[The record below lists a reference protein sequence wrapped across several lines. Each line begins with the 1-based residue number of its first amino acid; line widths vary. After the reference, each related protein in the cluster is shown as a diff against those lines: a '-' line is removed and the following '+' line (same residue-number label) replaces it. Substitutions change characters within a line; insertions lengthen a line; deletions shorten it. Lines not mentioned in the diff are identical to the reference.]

1 MLSSCNCQCHE
12 NDPPSP
18 RNQRACSNNQSQ
30 LDLEILELQ
39 NAIEEKEQNTPDFS
53 ELEKKLIQLENDV
66 QSLSEEKLQIEYQ
79 LRQIDKGNGK
89 LISDLEIENDNL
101 DKEIKERNL
110 MIEKLYFQNNN
121 LYSILDN
128 QTKDNM
134 KIREKLITQNEVLK
148 KINNDRKNLE
158 NDLNNLNEL
167 KNQDFSDIQN
177 LEAQIDF
184 LAKENIDND
193 NELNKLDDLN
203 DKCIN
208 SINDEDCMRDKLL
221 QIIKDKDNEIEE
233 NARELDLAN
242 QTLKRLG
249 NDLNNLNMANNENDQ
264 NINLC
269 DEDLIKESK
278 TKEEILIKNRQLSDL
293 INAKDE
299 EINNFSNANDNQKN
313 DLNNLNQEISS
324 LANKID
330 EYKQHIIKITD
341 MNELLSKELE
351 GIIFIDE
358 QMRNNYINR
367 AKYLKGIKEDNKLI
381 INNSLKN
388 LTTYMQNNGNKGCYI
403 KAEKINED
411 KDKNNN
417 KEIKRNKYYSFKD
430 KENEQEEEN
439 YEDQYSE
446 DKE

>member
-39 NAIEEKEQNTPDFS
+39 NAIEEKKQNTPDFS

-148 KINNDRKNLE
+148 RINSDRKNLE

-278 TKEEILIKNRQLSDL
+278 TKEEIINKNRQLSDL

-403 KAEKINED
+403 KAEKIDED
-411 KDKNNN
+411 KDKDNN
-417 KEIKRNKYYSFKD
+417 KEINRNKYYSFKD

>member
-1 MLSSCNCQCHE
+1 MLSSCSCQCHE

-18 RNQRACSNNQSQ
+18 RNERACSNIQSQ

-148 KINNDRKNLE
+148 RINNDRKNLE

-278 TKEEILIKNRQLSDL
+278 TKEEIINKNRQLSDL

-299 EINNFSNANDNQKN
+299 EINNFSNANDNHKN

>member
-18 RNQRACSNNQSQ
+18 RNERACSNIQSQ

-148 KINNDRKNLE
+148 RINNDRKNLE

-278 TKEEILIKNRQLSDL
+278 TKEEIINKNRQLSNL
-293 INAKDE
+293 INSKDE

-367 AKYLKGIKEDNKLI
+367 AKYLKGIKEDNKII

-403 KAEKINED
+403 KAEKIDED
-411 KDKNNN
+411 KNKNNN
-417 KEIKRNKYYSFKD
+417 KEINRNKYYSFKD

>member
-148 KINNDRKNLE
+148 RINNDRKNLE

-177 LEAQIDF
+177 LEAHIDF

>member
-18 RNQRACSNNQSQ
+18 RNERACSNNQSQ

-128 QTKDNM
+128 QTKENM

-148 KINNDRKNLE
+148 RINNDRKNLE

-193 NELNKLDDLN
+193 NELNKLDELN

-249 NDLNNLNMANNENDQ
+249 NDLNNLNMANNENEQ

-278 TKEEILIKNRQLSDL
+278 TKEEIINKNRQLSNL

-299 EINNFSNANDNQKN
+299 EINNFSNANDNHKN

-403 KAEKINED
+403 KAEKIDED
-411 KDKNNN
+411 KNKNNN
-417 KEIKRNKYYSFKD
+417 KEINRNKYYSFKD

>member
-18 RNQRACSNNQSQ
+18 RNERACSNIQSQ

-89 LISDLEIENDNL
+89 LITDLEIENDNL

-128 QTKDNM
+128 QTKENM

-193 NELNKLDDLN
+193 NELNKLDELN

-249 NDLNNLNMANNENDQ
+249 NDLNNLNMANNENEQ

-278 TKEEILIKNRQLSDL
+278 TKEEIINKNRQLSDL
-293 INAKDE
+293 INSKDE

-403 KAEKINED
+403 KAEKIDED
-411 KDKNNN
+411 KNKDNN
-417 KEIKRNKYYSFKD
+417 KEINRNKYYSFKD

>member
-193 NELNKLDDLN
+193 NELNKLDELN

-278 TKEEILIKNRQLSDL
+278 TKEEIINKNRQLSDL

-324 LANKID
+324 LANKIN

>member
-18 RNQRACSNNQSQ
+18 QNERACSNIQSQ

-39 NAIEEKEQNTPDFS
+39 NAIEEKEQNTPDYS

-193 NELNKLDDLN
+193 DELNKLDELN

-208 SINDEDCMRDKLL
+208 SINEEDCMRDKLL

-269 DEDLIKESK
+269 DEGLIKESK
-278 TKEEILIKNRQLSDL
+278 TKEEIINKNRQLSDL

-403 KAEKINED
+403 KAEKIDED
-411 KDKNNN
+411 KNKNNN
-417 KEIKRNKYYSFKD
+417 KEINRNKYYSFKD
-430 KENEQEEEN
+430 KENEQEEN

>member
-18 RNQRACSNNQSQ
+18 RNERACSNNQSQ

-128 QTKDNM
+128 QTKENM

-193 NELNKLDDLN
+193 NELNKLDELN

-249 NDLNNLNMANNENDQ
+249 NDLNNLNMANNENEQ

-278 TKEEILIKNRQLSDL
+278 TKEEIINKNRQLSNL

-299 EINNFSNANDNQKN
+299 EINNFSNANDNHKN

-367 AKYLKGIKEDNKLI
+367 AKYLKGIKEDNKII

-403 KAEKINED
+403 KAEKIDED
-411 KDKNNN
+411 KNKNNN
-417 KEIKRNKYYSFKD
+417 KEINRNKYYSFKD

>member
-18 RNQRACSNNQSQ
+18 RNERACSNIQSQ

-128 QTKDNM
+128 QTKENM

-208 SINDEDCMRDKLL
+208 SINDEECMRDKLL

-278 TKEEILIKNRQLSDL
+278 TKEEIINKNRQLSDL

-403 KAEKINED
+403 KAEKIDED
-411 KDKNNN
+411 KNKNNN
-417 KEIKRNKYYSFKD
+417 KEINRNKYYSFKD

>member
-18 RNQRACSNNQSQ
+18 RNERACSNIQSQ

-39 NAIEEKEQNTPDFS
+39 KAIEEKEQNTPDFS

-193 NELNKLDDLN
+193 NELNKLDELN

-233 NARELDLAN
+233 NARELDLVN

-299 EINNFSNANDNQKN
+299 EINNFSNANDDQKN

-403 KAEKINED
+403 KAEKIDED
-411 KDKNNN
+411 KNIDNNQ
-417 KEIKRNKYYSFKD
+417 EINRNKYYSFKD

>member
-18 RNQRACSNNQSQ
+18 RNQRACSNNKSQ

-128 QTKDNM
+128 QTKENM

-148 KINNDRKNLE
+148 RINNDRKNLE

-193 NELNKLDDLN
+193 DELNKLDELN

-249 NDLNNLNMANNENDQ
+249 NDLNNLNMANNEKDQ

-278 TKEEILIKNRQLSDL
+278 TKEEIINKNRQLSDL

-411 KDKNNN
+411 KNKNNN
-417 KEIKRNKYYSFKD
+417 KEINRNKYYSFKD